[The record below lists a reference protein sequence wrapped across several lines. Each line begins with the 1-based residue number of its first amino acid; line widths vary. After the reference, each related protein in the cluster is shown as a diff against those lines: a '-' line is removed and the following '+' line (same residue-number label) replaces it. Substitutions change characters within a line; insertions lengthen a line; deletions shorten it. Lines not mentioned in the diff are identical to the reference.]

1 LHASHAANRHAFK
14 EQHAPPAVLVTPLLK
29 SLCVRNAGPIS
40 LADISRKQL
49 AFAALPYARTNAEK
63 HSIRVSSS
71 IATS

>member
-1 LHASHAANRHAFK
+1 M
-14 EQHAPPAVLVTPLLK
+14 VTPLLK